1 MATAKVTPLRNRFG
15 LQRGDQ
21 TRGFE
26 FLKMAADWNL
36 PEAQFLMGEHF
47 YKGESGPP
55 DYVSAY
61 VWYAL
66 TKRNGGKD
74 GERMLKVLAAEMTAE
89 QLGEAET
96 RVDYWPEDPPKEP
109 Q

>member
-1 MATAKVTPLRNRFG
+1 VYGDGKSDPPPKPIRASAGRSNQGLRV
-15 LQRGDQ
+15 
-21 TRGFE
+21 
-26 FLKMAADWNL
+26 
-36 PEAQFLMGEHF
+36 PEAQFTMGEHF
-47 YKGESGPP
+47 YKGETGPP

>member
-1 MATAKVTPLRNRFG
+1 
-15 LQRGDQ
+15 
-21 TRGFE
+21 
-26 FLKMAADWNL
+26 MAADWNL

-47 YKGESGPP
+47 YKGETGPP

-66 TKRNGGKD
+66 SKRNGGKD

>member
-1 MATAKVTPLRNRFG
+1 
-15 LQRGDQ
+15 
-21 TRGFE
+21 
-26 FLKMAADWNL
+26 
-36 PEAQFLMGEHF
+36 MGEHF
-47 YKGESGPP
+47 YKGETGPP